1 MYNILIRPFT
11 RRMKPEKANRL
22 AMRYFKAIGK
32 IPGMRFFSRIL
43 HNNAPGVYSREVF
56 GMQFYNPLGLGAG
69 LDLRGELYNDLN
81 DLGFSFTEIGP
92 LDENSVR
99 EAISNIQKDPQD
111 DILAACISSDFLTVF
126 SLAYDFCDFFVIDV
140 SAQESIDTD
149 EFHPLLDARLTYDTY
164 KPLVVKVPD
173 RMSECDLRELLNFC
187 LMNGIDGVIARNF
200 SQIRIINEFSG
211 GRMPVIANCHTRTV
225 SNAVELLKAGASL
238 VEVRSGLVTEGPSL
252 VAKILK
258 QLSKCP
264 I

>member
-1 MYNILIRPFT
+1 MYNIFIRPLA
-11 RRMKPEKANRL
+11 RRMNPQSANRL

-69 LDLRGELYNDLN
+69 LDLKGELYNDLN

-92 LDENSVR
+92 LDATTVR
-99 EAISNIQKDPQD
+99 EAISNIQEDPQD
-111 DILAACISSDFLTVF
+111 DILAACISADFDTAF
-126 SLAYDFCDFFVIDV
+126 YLAYDFCDFFVIDF
-140 SAQESIDTD
+140 SACQAIDSD
-149 EFHPLLDARLTYDTY
+149 LFAPLLAFRLTNDNY
-164 KPLVVKVPD
+164 KPIVVKLPD
-173 RMSECDLRELLNFC
+173 QISDVDLQALLNFC
-187 LMNGIDGVIARNF
+187 LMNGIDGIEARNLA
-200 SQIRIINEFSG
+200 QIRFIGQFTG
-211 GRMPVIANCHTRTV
+211 GRLPIIANCHTRTV
-225 SNAVELLKAGASL
+225 SNAIELLKAGASL